1 MTLAQRP
8 PPAPKTE
15 QRRAADPAASVWVG
29 ASAGTGK
36 TRVLTERV
44 LRLLLGGTPPEK
56 ILCITFTRAAAAEM
70 AERIGATLRRWAVMG
85 EADLQRALFDLAGV
99 RPTRADERQARRL
112 FARVLDTPGG
122 MKIMTI
128 HAFCQSLLRRFPLE
142 AGLPPHFELM
152 EERQAVEL
160 LAGVRDRLFRDPD
173 PDLAAAIGE
182 VTAKANEEAFAGLM
196 AELAR
201 ERGRL
206 ARLLEAHGGIAG
218 LAKRIDG
225 AFGLAAGESEA
236 SIVMQACRDE
246 AFDGAGLARAA
257 EALLTGSKTDRER
270 GDRIAA
276 WLADPAGRGGG
287 FAAYAAAFLT
297 RNGKGDGIQRL
308 MTKALALEN
317 PDALAALQA
326 EQLRVAQVVERRRA
340 AIVARSTE
348 ALMAIGEAIVA
359 GYQAE
364 KRRRSLIDYD
374 DLVLAAVDLLER
386 TGAAPWVLYKLDGG
400 IDHIL
405 VDEAQDTNPDQWRV
419 ISALTAE
426 FFAGLGAREQPRT
439 VFAVGDEKQSIF
451 SFQRADPAEFA
462 RMRGHFA
469 HAAEAAAKPWAR
481 VGLDVSFRS
490 TAPVLQFVDAV
501 FADERARDGLFLE
514 AARPLRHGVQRIGQG
529 GLVELWP
536 LVTADGPE
544 PAGPWSL
551 PTEQGR
557 RDNPAAELARRIAAT
572 VRGWLDGGEMLES
585 RGRPIRPGDILVLV
599 RTRNA
604 FFAELVRALK
614 EAGVPVAGMD
624 RMKLVEQLAVMDL
637 LALAEFLL
645 LPEDDLSLATVLKS
659 PLIGLSEDALF
670 DLAHARQGSLWRALR
685 RDAEDEG
692 AAEGGAAAGA
702 AAWLAGLLD
711 RVDFERPF
719 ELFAHVLAAPCP
731 ADAQSGRRAML
742 GRLGGEAEDP
752 LDELLSL
759 ALAFEARHVPSLQ
772 GFLHWIRAGEIEVKR
787 EMESAD
793 SRVRIMT
800 VHGAKGLEAPVV
812 FLPDTTRLP
821 KPVQGG
827 TLLWPDAPDGIP
839 VWVPPRDDED
849 ERSRAVRQ
857 AYERRVAQEYA
868 RLLYVALTRA
878 RDRLYVC
885 GYAGERAVPEDCW
898 YRFCQ
903 AAVQR
908 LDGVETEPAGWPAGP
923 EEDPALLARFRAVQ
937 TVPPEEEERAPSPAA
952 VEPLPDWVLADPP
965 REPEPPRP
973 LSPSRPEEADPPVR
987 SPLGPDDGSRY
998 RRGRLVHALLQ
1009 RLPEAPPED
1018 RAEAARRYLARPVH
1032 GLAPEEA
1039 AEIAAET
1046 LAVLETPE
1054 FAPLFGPDSRAE
1066 VPLAGLVAGRPMA
1079 GQVDRLVV
1087 EESRVLVVDYKT
1099 SRPPP
1104 VRESD
1109 VHPAYVRQMALYRG
1123 ALRGVFPGRTVV
1135 CALLWT
1141 DGPVLM
1147 ALSDRLLDRWA
1158 PRPASEA

>member
-1 MTLAQRP
+1 MTLVHSP
-8 PPAPKTE
+8 PPGPKTE
-15 QRRAADPAASVWVG
+15 QRRAADPDASVWVG

-70 AERIGATLRRWAVMG
+70 ADRIARTLARWAVID
-85 EADLQRALFDLAGV
+85 EADLQHALADLTGK
-99 RPTRADERQARRL
+99 RPTGELERQARRL

-142 AGLPPHFELM
+142 AGLPPHFQLM
-152 EERQAVEL
+152 EERQAEEM
-160 LAGVRDRLFRDPD
+160 LAGVRDRLFRHPG
-173 PDLAAAIGE
+173 PELAAAIGE
-182 VTAKANEEAFAGLM
+182 VTARANEDAFADLM

-201 ERGRL
+201 QRGRL
-206 ARLLEAHGGIAG
+206 ARLLQAHGGLAG

-225 AFGLAAGESEA
+225 AFGLPHGESEA
-236 SIVMQACRDE
+236 SIIMQACRDE
-246 AFDGAGLARAA
+246 AFDHAGLARAA
-257 EALLTGSKTDRER
+257 EALSGGGKQDCER
-270 GDRIAA
+270 GARIAQ
-276 WLADPAGRGGG
+276 WLTEPDARAGG
-287 FAAYAAAFLT
+287 FAAYAGAFLT
-297 RNGKGDGIQRL
+297 KNGKGPPTQRL
-308 MTKALALEN
+308 MSKALAQEY
-317 PDALAALQA
+317 PDSLAALEA
-326 EQLRVAQVVERRRA
+326 EQERVLRVVERRRA
-340 AIVARSTE
+340 AVIARSTD

-386 TGAAPWVLYKLDGG
+386 AGAAPWVLYKLDGG

-419 ISALTAE
+419 IAALAAE

-462 RMRGHFA
+462 RMRRHF
-469 HAAEAAAKPWAR
+469 AEAAAAAARPWAR

-501 FADERARDGLFLE
+501 FSQPEARDGLFLE
-514 AARPLRHGVQRIGQG
+514 EAQTLRHRVHRVGQA

-536 LVTADGPE
+536 LVTAEKPE
-544 PAGPWSL
+544 PAGNWAL
-551 PTEQGR
+551 PVEQGLKR
-557 RDNPAAELARRIAAT
+557 NPATELARVIAAT
-572 VRGWLDGGEMLES
+572 IRGWLDDGELLES
-585 RGRPIRPGDILVLV
+585 RGRPIRPGDILILV

-604 FFAELVRALK
+604 FFAELVRKLK

-637 LALAEFLL
+637 LALADFLL

-659 PLIGLSEDALF
+659 PLIGLSEEALF
-670 DLAHARQGSLWRALR
+670 DLAHGRAGSLWRVLR
-685 RDAEDEG
+685 DVGEG
-692 AAEGGAAAGA
+692 RAGEVA
-702 AAWLAGLLD
+702 RYLAGLFD

-719 ELFAHVLAAPCP
+719 ELLAHVLAAPCP
-731 ADAQSGRRAML
+731 ADGESGRRAML
-742 GRLGGEAEDP
+742 GRLGSEAEDP
-752 LDELLSL
+752 LDELLGL

-772 GFLHWIRAGEIEVKR
+772 GFLHWVRAGEIEVKR
-787 EMESAD
+787 EMESAEQ
-793 SRVRIMT
+793 RVRIMT

-812 FLPDTTRLP
+812 FLPDTTSLP
-821 KPVQGG
+821 KPAQGG
-827 TLLWPDAPDGIP
+827 TLLWPEAPEGIP
-839 VWVPPRDDED
+839 IWIPPRDDED
-849 ERSRAVRQ
+849 ELSRHARETHEHR
-857 AYERRVAQEYA
+857 ARQEYR

-885 GYAGERAVPEDCW
+885 GHAGERAVPDDCW

-903 AAVQR
+903 TAMQG
-908 LDGVETEPAGWPAGP
+908 LDGVEAAPVAWQAGP
-923 EEDPALLARFRAVQ
+923 DGEPALLARYRAVQ
-937 TVPPEEEERAPSPAA
+937 TVPPDEVERAPSPAA
-952 VEPLPDWVLADPP
+952 VEPLPGWVRASPP
-965 REPEPPRP
+965 AEPEPPRP
-973 LSPSRPEEADPPVR
+973 LSPSRPEDPDPPVR
-987 SPLGPDDGSRY
+987 SPLGADDGSRY

-1009 RLPEAPPED
+1009 RLPELPPAG

-1032 GLAPEEA
+1032 GLTPEEA
-1039 AEIAAET
+1039 EEIAAET
-1046 LAVLETPE
+1046 MAVLETPD
-1054 FAPLFGPDSRAE
+1054 FAALFGPDSRAE
-1066 VPLAGLVAGRPMA
+1066 APLAGLVDGRPMA

-1087 EESRVLVVDYKT
+1087 EDSRVLVVDYKT
-1099 SRPPP
+1099 NRPPP

-1109 VHPAYVRQMALYRG
+1109 VHPAYLRQMALYRS

-1158 PRPASEA
+1158 PRAAPEA